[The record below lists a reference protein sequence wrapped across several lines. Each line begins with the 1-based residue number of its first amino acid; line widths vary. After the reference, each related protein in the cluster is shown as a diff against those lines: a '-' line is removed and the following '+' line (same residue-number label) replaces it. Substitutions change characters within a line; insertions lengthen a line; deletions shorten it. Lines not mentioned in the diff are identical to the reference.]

1 MAKRKMSV
9 SFKNATIDISNMT
22 ITEITKDDMKVYSL
36 KDILSQFADID
47 SVSLSISTDEEI
59 SEVEDEGEVEIS
71 D

>member
-9 SFKNATIDISNMT
+9 SFKNATIDVCNMT

-36 KDILSQFADID
+36 KDILSQFSEID

>member
-59 SEVEDEGEVEIS
+59 SEVEDESEVEIS

>member
-36 KDILSQFADID
+36 KDILSQFSDID
-47 SVSLSISTDEEI
+47 SVSLSVSTDEEI

>member
-36 KDILSQFADID
+36 KDILSQFSDID